1 MQCELF
7 KQYKQQPKELVGN
20 VQALSFGHFV
30 SPFLPKA
37 ILTNVSKSQWNE
49 CKKFATNQPHK
60 YLPPSPSPQTGNAQ
74 KDYALFVKALPIIG
88 AVVQYLDVTRQLIV
102 LLFTYRGA

>member
-1 MQCELF
+1 MQCEPF
-7 KQYKQQPKELVGN
+7 KQYKQLYGGPTTSISDGLFFKPSPKELVGN

-37 ILTNVSKSQWNE
+37 ILTNVSESQWNG

-60 YLPPSPSPQTGNAQ
+60 YLPPSPPPKQAMP
-74 KDYALFVKALPIIG
+74 KK
-88 AVVQYLDVTRQLIV
+88 IV
-102 LLFTYRGA
+102 HFL

>member
-1 MQCELF
+1 MSKLCHSGTLCHLF
-7 KQYKQQPKELVGN
+7 CQKPSLQMSLKVNEMN
-20 VQALSFGHFV
+20 V
-30 SPFLPKA
+30 
-37 ILTNVSKSQWNE
+37 KSL
-49 CKKFATNQPHK
+49 PHK

-102 LLFTYRGA
+102 LLFTYRRA